1 MCVCVCVCVY
11 TKIADSQIFRQEY
24 CLCRIGG
31 IASDSRNCI
40 YHIKKAV
47 CHSSYNIYTLTIN
60 PSPPSGCNLK
70 LCKDTTKKAH
80 GQPTSMIFF
89 VRKQNGGERRGRRNK
104 IASPRGPNCEGSQ
117 FLTRGPAI
125 YDSGLR
131 KAERVRLPK
140 RKRTLS

>member
-1 MCVCVCVCVY
+1 MCVCVF
-11 TKIADSQIFRQEY
+11 TKIADSQIFRQEN

-40 YHIKKAV
+40 YHIKKLCAILRTIYIYV
-47 CHSSYNIYTLTIN
+47 NNKSKSALGLQLKSVQRYNKKSSW
-60 PSPPSGCNLK
+60 PADK
-70 LCKDTTKKAH
+70 HD
-80 GQPTSMIFF
+80 FF

-140 RKRTLS
+140 RKRTPS